1 MQNYCFTT
9 YPPNIRANFFLL
21 LRNFSANSLICR
33 CVLRHEFY
41 QDSQGRVL
49 VHLIIIICARNCVC
63 PQSPQGFGASLLF
76 KPQRLFFFLLSAQ
89 KKKKQKEKAP
99 AALFC
104 LLRHFSTLN
113 KKNSLRSNSF
123 LFLTLR
129 KAPALNGKKLR
140 PEPDVFHPTSLRS
153 LAVDAFLLRFISF
166 FLQKKV
172 FRFSLHALHPAGCQ
186 SFSHVENT
194 KFL

>member
-9 YPPNIRANFFLL
+9 YLPNVYTPFFQTFCKL
-21 LRNFSANSLICR
+21 FANSLICR

>member
-9 YPPNIRANFFLL
+9 YLPNVYTPFFQTFCKL
-21 LRNFSANSLICR
+21 FANSLICR

-89 KKKKQKEKAP
+89 KKKKQKEKPP

-129 KAPALNGKKLR
+129 KAPALNGKKTEAGTGCFS
-140 PEPDVFHPTSLRS
+140 PNIASLVGRGCF
-153 LAVDAFLLRFISF
+153 LA
-166 FLQKKV
+166 
-172 FRFSLHALHPAGCQ
+172 SLHLFFPSEK
-186 SFSHVENT
+186 SFPFFSTCSTSRWLSVV
-194 KFL
+194 

>member
-9 YPPNIRANFFLL
+9 YPPNLHANFFALFC
-21 LRNFSANSLICR
+21 NFSANSLICR
-33 CVLRHEFY
+33 CVLGQVFY
-41 QDSQGRVL
+41 CAFQGMDL
-49 VHLIIIICARNCVC
+49 LHLIIIICARNCVC
-63 PQSPQGFGASLLF
+63 PQSPQGFGASLLL

-129 KAPALNGKKLR
+129 KAPALNGKKTEAGTGCFSPNIASR
-140 PEPDVFHPTSLRS
+140 VGRGCF
-153 LAVDAFLLRFISF
+153 LA
-166 FLQKKV
+166 
-172 FRFSLHALHPAGCQ
+172 SLHLFFPSEK
-186 SFSHVENT
+186 SFPFFST
-194 KFL
+194 CSTSR

>member
-9 YPPNIRANFFLL
+9 YPPNIHANFFHLL
-21 LRNFSANSLICR
+21 LNFSANSLICR
-33 CVLRHEFY
+33 YVLRHDFY
-41 QDSQGRVL
+41 HDFQERAL
-49 VHLIIIICARNCVC
+49 LHLILIICARNCVC

-89 KKKKQKEKAP
+89 KKKKQKEKPP

-153 LAVDAFLLRFISF
+153 LPVDAFLLRFISF

>member
-9 YPPNIRANFFLL
+9 YPPNVHHNFFHL
-21 LRNFSANSLICR
+21 LRNFYANSLICR
-33 CVLRHEFY
+33 CVLRHTFY
-41 QDSQGRVL
+41 CAFQGRDL
-49 VHLIIIICARNCVC
+49 LHLIIIICARNWVC
-63 PQSPQGFGASLLF
+63 AQSPQGFGASLLL

-113 KKNSLRSNSF
+113 TKNSLRSNSF

-166 FLQKKV
+166 SLQKKV